1 MVDIIKVLNENEK
14 EAKGIL
20 SFEIKDGVLTFA
32 NWDAEEELYGNA
44 DDCPYIRYANDEG
57 EIRTQLVVAAR
68 FNESSDR
75 IEIITTESEYEISDG
90 VWFPLEFADDISR
103 WSVIEAIGNHADYE
117 Q

>member
-32 NWDAEEELYGNA
+32 NWDTEKEVYGNA
-44 DDCPYIRYANDEG
+44 DQCPYIRYANVDG
-57 EIRTQLVVAAR
+57 EIHTELVVATR
-68 FNESSDR
+68 YNEASDK
-75 IEIITTESEYEISDG
+75 IEIITTESEYEISNG
-90 VWFPLEFADDISR
+90 VWYPLEFADDISR
-103 WSVIEAIGNHADYE
+103 WQVIEAIGNHADYE